1 MMPVVA
7 RTRLGLAAARRGLAH
22 PVVLVPTMG
31 ALHDGHRALI
41 RRARDIATP
50 GGSVVVS
57 IFVNPLQFGA
67 GEDLDRYPRTMD
79 ADVLVCADEGVDL
92 IFAPSQALMY
102 PRPPLVTVD
111 PGPMGQVLEGKS
123 RPGHFAGVLTVVL
136 KLLHLVSPDVAVFG
150 EKDAQ
155 QLALIRRM
163 VADLDVGVE
172 ITGVP
177 TVRDPD
183 GLAVSSRNK
192 FLSEPERRTAV
203 LLPVALRA
211 GREAAHASPAAVLK
225 AAGEVLGVS
234 ADPPLR
240 LDYLA
245 LVDPDT
251 FEPAGDDLTGPA
263 LLLVAARVG
272 TTRLID
278 NTPLSFA
285 AQDAPL
291 PDAAAGTKD
300 RRERHAADH

>member
-7 RTRLGLAAARRGLAH
+7 RTRLGVAAARRGLAH

-31 ALHDGHRALI
+31 ALHEGHRALI

-50 GGSVVVS
+50 DGSVVVS
-57 IFVNPLQFGA
+57 IFVNPLQFGD
-67 GEDLDRYPRTMD
+67 GEDLDRYPRTMG

-92 IFAPSQALMY
+92 IFAPSRALMY

-163 VADLDVGVE
+163 VADLDVGVD

-211 GREAAHASPAAVLK
+211 GREAAHAGPAAVLK
-225 AAGEVLGVS
+225 AAGEVLGVT
-234 ADPPLR
+234 ADPPLQ

-245 LVDPDT
+245 LVGPDT
-251 FEPAGDDLTGPA
+251 FEPAGDDLTGPG

-285 AQDAPL
+285 AQDVPL
-291 PDAAAGTKD
+291 PDSAAGTED
-300 RRERHAADH
+300 RRECHAADH

>member
-7 RTRLGLAAARRGLAH
+7 RTRLGVTVARRGLGR

-31 ALHDGHRALI
+31 ALHEGHRTLI
-41 RRARDIATP
+41 RRARDIASP

-67 GEDLDRYPRTMD
+67 GEDLDRYPRTME
-79 ADVLVCADEGVDL
+79 ADVLACAEEGADL
-92 IFAPSQALMY
+92 IFAPGQAEMY
-102 PRPPLVTVD
+102 LRPPLVTVD
-111 PGPMGQVLEGKS
+111 PGPMGRVLEGSS

-163 VADLDVGVE
+163 AADLDAGTE
-172 ITGVP
+172 IAGVP

-183 GLAVSSRNK
+183 GLAISSRNK
-192 FLSEPERRTAV
+192 FLSDAERRTAL
-203 LLPVALRA
+203 LLPAALHA
-211 GREAAHASPAAVLK
+211 GREAAHAGPAAVLK
-225 AAGEVLGVS
+225 AAGDVLGVT

-245 LVDPDT
+245 LVDPDQ
-251 FEPAGDDLTGPA
+251 FEPAADDPAGPA
-263 LLLVAARVG
+263 LLVVAARVG
-272 TTRLID
+272 ATRLID

-285 AQDAPL
+285 AHHAPP
-291 PDAAAGTKD
+291 PDAQSVTED
-300 RRERHAADH
+300 RREWHAADH

>member
-7 RTRLGLAAARRGLAH
+7 RTRLGLDAARRGLGH
-22 PVVLVPTMG
+22 PIVLVPTMG
-31 ALHDGHRALI
+31 ALHEGHRALL
-41 RRARDIATP
+41 RRARDLATP

-79 ADVLVCADEGVDL
+79 ADVLVTAEEGADL
-92 IFAPSQALMY
+92 IFAPGPAEMY

-111 PGPMGQVLEGKS
+111 PGPMGRVLEGES

-136 KLLHLVSPDVAVFG
+136 KLFHLVRPDVAVFG

-163 VADLDVGVE
+163 VADLEAGLDIAAVA
-172 ITGVP
+172 

-183 GLAVSSRNK
+183 GLAISSRNK
-192 FLSEPERRTAV
+192 FLSGPERRTAR

-211 GREAAHASPAAVLK
+211 GQDAAHAGPAAVLK
-225 AAGEVLGVS
+225 AAGEVLGVTT
-234 ADPPLR
+234 DPPLQ

-245 LVDPDT
+245 LVDPDR
-251 FEPAGDDLTGPA
+251 FEPAGDDLAGPA
-263 LLLVAARVG
+263 LLVVAADIG

-285 AQDAPL
+285 AQDGP
-291 PDAAAGTKD
+291 PPAAAGTED
-300 RRERHAADH
+300 RREWHAADH